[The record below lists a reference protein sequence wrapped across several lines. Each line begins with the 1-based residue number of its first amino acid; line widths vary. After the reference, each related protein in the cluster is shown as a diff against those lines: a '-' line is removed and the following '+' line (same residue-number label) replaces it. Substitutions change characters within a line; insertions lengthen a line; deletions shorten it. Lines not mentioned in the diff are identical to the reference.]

1 MCAGF
6 FCVKGGRVKGKNN
19 IHKFPEKR
27 HWPVNAI
34 ERKKQARNIESEIN
48 LEYDKDSAKK
58 IKKWLRVATIWVSLV
73 GTAGVALL
81 LVFSYKAGK
90 IWGFL
95 DTYGDLVHGLWVLLP
110 FELCGGIYGAYKNK
124 KVLRQVVILV
134 FVATLFLPMPISALK
149 WGKIPN
155 DRSTESL
162 TLGEPIVISNPVEVT
177 GAEVRYTKPYS
188 RDEDIFVEVLELYY
202 GVEKGAI
209 AEEEEAAA
217 RADIIEKDIDANR
230 KEWEGKTEPQLFWD
244 NWYRADYWYRVY
256 KKQIEI
262 LEEDM
267 DTVLEEDD
275 AYLSDIREYRIDA
288 LIEAKMFRKLADDQY
303 EDAENQKLTAQ
314 YCIGISDEY
323 MSYKSYSLALDN
335 LQEGAEWAVK
345 SIYSAIMEG
354 NKDKMWKGVAE
365 LDNVIERLERM
376 GDKISEDIILK
387 VKDVRDAYRILIE
400 RQ

>member
-1 MCAGF
+1 MRAF

-19 IHKFPEKR
+19 IRKFPEKH
-27 HWPVNAI
+27 HWPVYAI
-34 ERKKQARNIESEIN
+34 ERKKQVRNIEPEIN
-48 LEYDKDSAKK
+48 SECDKDSAEK
-58 IKKWLRVATIWVSLV
+58 IIKWLKVATIWGALV

-81 LVFSYKAGK
+81 LAFSYKAGK

-149 WGKIPN
+149 WGKIP
-155 DRSTESL
+155 DDKPAESPA
-162 TLGEPIVISNPVEVT
+162 LGKPIVISAPVEVT

-188 RDEDIFVEVLELYY
+188 RDEDIFVEELELYY

-217 RADIIEKDIDANR
+217 RANIIEKVINESR
-230 KEWEGKTEPQLFWD
+230 KEREGKTKPQLFWD
-244 NWYRADYWYRVY
+244 NWHMADYWFRIY

-262 LEEDM
+262 LEEDKG
-267 DTVLEEDD
+267 TILGEDE
-275 AYLSDIREYRIDA
+275 AYLNDIREYRIDT
-288 LIEAKMFRKLADDQY
+288 LKEAKKFRKLADDQY
-303 EDAENQKLTAQ
+303 EDAENQRLTAQ

-323 MSYKSYSLALDN
+323 ISQKSYSLALDN

-345 SIYSAIMEG
+345 SIYNAIIES
-354 NKDKMWKGVAE
+354 NKDKMWKGMTE

-376 GDKISEDIILK
+376 REKISEDIILK
-387 VKDVRDAYRILIE
+387 VKDVRDAYWILIE